1 VVAAA
6 GVPEQNESDMR
17 ILTRYLLRAH
27 LGPFLFSLSVLTGLL
42 LINTVA
48 KRFED
53 LAGKGLGLGIIAE
66 VFLLS
71 VPFTFALTL
80 PMSVLVAVLYAFSQF
95 TTDNEITALK
105 ASGVSLL
112 RLSAPLFVA
121 GLLMTG
127 GMLYFNDQILAESNH
142 RLKNLLVDIARKS
155 PTLELKEQVINE
167 IRTEGVQARY
177 YLQPA
182 RIDAATNRLYDVVIY
197 DLSSSERDR
206 TIYAD
211 SGWMAFNSARTD
223 LFLTLYDGWI
233 HERETT
239 VPDRFNRV
247 FFQEQLIRIPE
258 IGNQLERM
266 GGGNR
271 GDREMTIA
279 MLAAEVARRRAE
291 LEEVQTR
298 AREELLATVRVALG
312 EDSGGE
318 EGTRGADGKSGT
330 AGTGRPEQH
339 TLEAEARRV
348 KIQLE
353 TSQQRVEQLQAG
365 INEYSVEYHKKFA
378 IPFACIVFVLIGAPL
393 AVRFPRGGVGMVIA
407 FSLVVFAIYWSG
419 LTGGEQLGDKGMV
432 PPFWGMWAVNF
443 IFLGLGLF
451 GLARFGRERSTTRGS
466 ALDDLAE
473 IFRGVGA
480 RWRTRRLRGG
490 RA

>member
-1 VVAAA
+1 VIAAA
-6 GVPEQNESDMR
+6 GVPDANYDGMR

-42 LINTVA
+42 LVNTVA

-53 LAGKGLGLGIIAE
+53 LAGKGLGVGVIAE

-71 VPFTFALTL
+71 VPFTLALTL

-127 GMLYFNDQILAESNH
+127 GMVYFNDQILAESNH
-142 RLKNLLVDIARKS
+142 RLKNLLIDIARKT
-155 PTLELKEQVINE
+155 PTLELKEQIINE

-177 YLQPA
+177 FMQPA
-182 RIDAATNRLYDVVIY
+182 RIDAATNHLYDVVIY
-197 DLSSSERDR
+197 DLSSPERGR

-211 SGWMAFNSARTD
+211 SGWMSFNNARTD

-233 HERETT
+233 HEHESME
-239 VPDRFNRV
+239 PARFNRV

-258 IGNQLERM
+258 VGNQLERM

-271 GDREMTIA
+271 GDREMTIR
-279 MLAAEVARRRAE
+279 MLAAEVDRRQAE
-291 LEEVQTR
+291 LDALHAR
-298 AREELLATVRVALG
+298 ARTDLLAAVRQALG
-312 EDSGGE
+312 EGEARDS
-318 EGTRGADGKSGT
+318 AND
-330 AGTGRPEQH
+330 GTGIKAIERV
-339 TLEAEARRV
+339 EARTVEADARRLMV
-348 KIQLE
+348 QLQ
-353 TSQQRVEQLQAG
+353 TAQQRAEHLRAG

-407 FSLVVFAIYWSG
+407 FSLIIFAIYWSG
-419 LTGGEQLGDKGMV
+419 LTGGEQLGDKGV
-432 PPFWGMWAVNF
+432 IPPFWAMWGVNI

-451 GLARFGRERSTTRGS
+451 ALARFGREKSTARGS
-466 ALDDLAE
+466 MLDDLRELA
-473 IFRGVGA
+473 RGLRS
-480 RWRTRRLRGG
+480 RWGWRAHRRRELE
-490 RA
+490 A